1 MQAEALDEKILLRGQ
16 APASLF
22 TVLPQM
28 EGRKKWQGS
37 ALHLLD
43 TGHNRR
49 LLASVGIEVP
59 EQRKPLPP
67 LLSSNAYQPKSKP
80 FDHQVRAA
88 EKMEGKNVFALF
100 MEQGTGKTK
109 ALIDW
114 AGRLFAAGLITGVL
128 AVSKKGVHRQWI
140 ENELEAHCGVP
151 YLGDYWPLKALPEDL
166 KDCGDTLKW
175 LGVNWDSNGQE
186 EVEKFCAA
194 HKGRLLIIADES
206 QDMKNYASRR
216 HKNMMKLKPFST
228 FRALATG
235 TPIAK
240 DLTDE
245 WSQLL
250 WLEESIIGIR
260 YVTTFR
266 RRYCVMGGFENRS
279 VIGHVN
285 IDEFKGKTEPYV
297 FRATKEEIGL
307 LPKRYSKWSFD
318 LHQSQKDLI
327 KELRDEL
334 RLSIRSEGDV
344 TAANAAVAMLRV
356 QQIGCGFITN
366 SEGEEIR
373 ILSVD
378 ENPRIQAML
387 EYLASFEGKVILWW
401 RFREEGRLVAE
412 ALGQAGIS
420 YVEYHGGVNDRD
432 RNEAKERFLNEGGP
446 RVFSANA
453 QTAGTGL
460 NLQGLC
466 RNAGYLSNSFKSI
479 DRWQSEDRIHRI
491 DPKNPIGTV
500 SDCTYTDFIG
510 KGSMDNYTLNN
521 IRGKKALS
529 DLVLG
534 GVKMLLE
541 ENDEIG

>member
-1 MQAEALDEKILLRGQ
+1 MQAEVQDEQIMLKGQ
-16 APASLF
+16 APSSLF
-22 TVLPQM
+22 LVLPQM
-28 EGRKKWQGS
+28 EGRKQWKGS

-43 TGHNRR
+43 TGHNRK

-59 EQRKPLPP
+59 EQRKPVQA
-67 LLSSNAYQPKSKP
+67 LLSSNSYTPKSAP
-80 FDHQVRAA
+80 YAHQVRAA
-88 EKMEGKNVFALF
+88 EKMEGKSVFALF

-114 AGRLFAAGLITGVL
+114 AGRLFCAGLITGVL
-128 AVSKKGVHRQWI
+128 VVSKKGVHRQWI
-140 ENELEAHCGVP
+140 ESELEAHCGVP
-151 YLGDYWPLKALPEDL
+151 YLGDYWPIKNKMLPEDL
-166 KDCGDTLKW
+166 KDQGDTLKW
-175 LGVNWDSNGQE
+175 FSVNWDSAGQE
-186 EVEKFCAA
+186 TVEKFCKA
-194 HKGRLLIIADES
+194 HEGRLLIIADES
-206 QDMKNYASRR
+206 QEMKNYTSRR
-216 HKNMMKLKPFST
+216 HKAMMALKPLST

-245 WSQLL
+245 WAQLL

-260 YVTTFR
+260 YVTTFK
-266 RRYCVMGGFENRS
+266 RRYCVLGGFQNRS

-285 IDEFKGKTEPYV
+285 VDEFKAKTEPFV

-307 LPKRYSKWSFD
+307 LPKRYSKWTFD
-318 LHQSQKDLI
+318 LLQSQKDMI
-327 KELRDEL
+327 KELRKEL
-334 RLSIRSEGDV
+334 RLSLRSEHDV
-344 TAANAAVAMLRV
+344 TAVNAAVAMTRV

-366 SEGEEIR
+366 AEGEEIR
-373 ILSVD
+373 FLKTED
-378 ENPRIQAML
+378 NPRILAML
-387 EYLASFEGKVILWW
+387 EYLASFEGKVMLWW
-401 RFREEGRLVAE
+401 RFREEGRIVAD
-412 ALGQAGIS
+412 ALEQAGIS

-432 RNEAKERFLNEGGP
+432 RNAAKESFLKAGGP

-466 RNAGYLSNSFKSI
+466 NNAGYLSNSFKSI

-491 DPKNPIGTV
+491 GTV
-500 SDCTYTDFIG
+500 EDCIYTDFIG

-534 GVKMLLE
+534 GVKLLLE
-541 ENDEIG
+541 ESDEIG